1 MALKRIKNIIPI
13 ATVMII
19 IAAVFSWSF
28 YRLIHQILSNM
39 LLEMGVT
46 GDYWQN
52 TIIILLMGTLLIIG
66 GKRIGDIIK

>member
-1 MALKRIKNIIPI
+1 MAKKIKTLIPI

-28 YRLIHQILSNM
+28 YQLIRQVISNM
-39 LLEMGVT
+39 LLDMGIT

-52 TIIILLMGTLLIIG
+52 VIIIILMGALLVIGVKIIG
-66 GKRIGDIIK
+66 DVIK

>member
-1 MALKRIKNIIPI
+1 MTTKLKNIIPV

-28 YRLIHQILSNM
+28 YRLIHQVLSNI
-39 LLEMGVT
+39 LLDMGIT

-52 TIIILLMGTLLIIG
+52 VIIIILMGALLIIG
-66 GKRIGDIIK
+66 GKRIGDVIK

>member
-1 MALKRIKNIIPI
+1 MTTKLKNLVPI

-28 YRLIHQILSNM
+28 YRLIHQVLSNI
-39 LLEMGVT
+39 LLDMGVM

-52 TIIILLMGTLLIIG
+52 LIIIILMGTLLIIG
-66 GKRIGDIIK
+66 GKRIGDVIK

>member
-1 MALKRIKNIIPI
+1 MTTKLKNLVPI

-28 YRLIHQILSNM
+28 YRLIHQVLSNM
-39 LLEMGVT
+39 LLDMGVT

-52 TIIILLMGTLLIIG
+52 VIIIVVMGILLIIG
-66 GKRIGDIIK
+66 GKRIGDVIK

>member
-1 MALKRIKNIIPI
+1 MVTKLKNLIPI

-28 YRLIHQILSNM
+28 YRLIHQVLSNM
-39 LLEMGVT
+39 LLDMGVT

-52 TIIILLMGTLLIIG
+52 LIIIILMGALLIIG
-66 GKRIGDIIK
+66 GKRIGDVIK

>member
-1 MALKRIKNIIPI
+1 MATKLKNLVPI

-28 YRLIHQILSNM
+28 YRLIHQVLSNV
-39 LLEMGVT
+39 LLDMGVT

-52 TIIILLMGTLLIIG
+52 LIIIVLMGALLIIG
-66 GKRIGDIIK
+66 GKRIGDVIK

>member
-1 MALKRIKNIIPI
+1 MAKKIKTLIPI
-13 ATVMII
+13 ATVMVI

-28 YRLIHQILSNM
+28 YQLIRQVISNM
-39 LLEMGVT
+39 LLDMGIT

-52 TIIILLMGTLLIIG
+52 IIIIILMGALLVIG